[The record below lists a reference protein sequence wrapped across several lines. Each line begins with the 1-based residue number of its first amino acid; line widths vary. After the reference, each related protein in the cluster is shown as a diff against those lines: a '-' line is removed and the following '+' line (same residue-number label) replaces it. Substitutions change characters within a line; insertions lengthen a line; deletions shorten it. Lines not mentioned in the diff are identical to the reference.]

1 MKQELASLI
10 QKDVTRA
17 EFFKLLGFGVIAL
30 LGFGALVQMV
40 TQNNQQSQQSG
51 GPIPANYGSNAYGR

>member
-30 LGFGALVQMV
+30 LGFGALFQMV
-40 TQNNQQSQQSG
+40 TQNNQQAQPT
-51 GPIPANYGSNAYGR
+51 GPVPANYGSNAYGR